1 MSVFDDLDSLRNAT
15 PEQKQTRTKKWRRQ
29 FVRFPWAWAER
40 MKSTQRASTYRL
52 ALLLLYEHWR
62 TRGQV
67 IVLSNVGLEQEGLTR
82 RSKWRALAELER
94 LGLLLVERLPR
105 KSPRVT
111 LCYLSGERS

>member
-1 MSVFDDLDSLRNAT
+1 MAPAIRSIPVGLGGTNEINPTCQHVSAGVALAI
-15 PEQKQTRTKKWRRQ
+15 
-29 FVRFPWAWAER
+29 
-40 MKSTQRASTYRL
+40 RAL
-52 ALLLLYEHWR
+52 AD
-62 TRGQV
+62 RGQV

>member
-62 TRGQV
+62 TV
-67 IVLSNVGLEQEGLTR
+67 A
-82 RSKWRALAELER
+82 RSSCFQMSAWN
-94 LGLLLVERLPR
+94 R
-105 KSPRVT
+105 KD
-111 LCYLSGERS
+111 

>member
-1 MSVFDDLDSLRNAT
+1 M
-15 PEQKQTRTKKWRRQ
+15 
-29 FVRFPWAWAER
+29 
-40 MKSTQRASTYRL
+40 
-52 ALLLLYEHWR
+52 
-62 TRGQV
+62 
-67 IVLSNVGLEQEGLTR
+67 LSNVGLEQEGLTR